1 MNEQL
6 KKLNITLDP
15 RIMLVTKKNQIKQLH
30 LEALELKKY
39 EVKYLIACTVLVI
52 ILFTGQ
58 YFSIGNS
65 PTIRKI
71 VIGILQLTVG
81 LLLVPIY
88 FKILYNINI
97 SPFTAILY
105 VSTKINLK
113 YSLTTAYGNQDNP

>member
-105 VSTKINLK
+105 VINY
-113 YSLTTAYGNQDNP
+113 YSI